1 MVICEL
7 GRGSDAGQRD
17 RDIVSEAATLSSVG
31 RGPQQDERLAHLE
44 HVIHHAAHLLP
55 AQAPIRVFIHHN
67 TLHAFEHLPFHEAV
81 KQGGMT
87 YGCHAYL
94 PEQRYREK
102 LRQGRFLPRNI
113 AEVLAED
120 LGDAANG
127 QTGFLSTRYE
137 IRSAMLQYPF
147 RLGPDAELRWLVAE
161 ADALVKF
168 CPEMSADAHD
178 QMLQHTRRWVMRDLR
193 DGAKHVD
200 DRTRRMSDALLN
212 RFGKD
217 TIERWSGAT
226 WETFTLHMLWQI
238 CHQGVHG
245 LPQFAEQPP
254 APMRHRDLLLR
265 ATGVDSDRLVND
277 VLIRFCAA
285 FLDQGVAGWTLPDR
299 DAGFFGAWT
308 SLYQNS
314 RPVDPW
320 LRRLPAELARI
331 SARGLGPLASI
342 DESLRLLGV
351 GPGEEEE
358 YLSQTLLALRGWSGM
373 LWQMETNAEWTVHPA
388 PDGTLVEYLAIRL
401 ILERLALA
409 FVACEN
415 WDDED
420 DLARMRSRL
429 RKRTPQVPRFSV
441 EQRAFFVFQLA
452 QYLGWKPAH
461 LQRLSKLEWSGLVRE
476 IETFSELERRRIY
489 HLAFERRY
497 RNQIL
502 DALVAHASRVP
513 PQLERPTFQVV
524 CCLDER
530 EESFR
535 RHLEEV
541 APTCET
547 FGVAGFFGV
556 AMYYR
561 GVTDAHFVPL
571 CPIVIK
577 PTHFVQEEVVYSF
590 ARSHERRTETR
601 RALGR
606 VVHQLHLVSRS
617 IVGGAATAILG
628 SLASIPLVMRVLFP
642 RATARIR
649 RLFGRFMQP
658 PPITRL
664 LIERLD
670 ANPGPEGAHVGYTV
684 DEMVAIVER
693 TLNDIGLTSRFARLV
708 VVLGHGSRSLNNPHG
723 SAYDCGACGAHGA
736 DPMLEQ
742 SPVWPTICESA
753 SDLAA
758 AGLSIPR
765 ETVFV
770 GGFHNTCDDSIVYFD
785 LDRLPSSHRD
795 DFEAALAALDE
806 TRRRNAH
813 ERCRRFES
821 AELALSPEAALRHV
835 EGAARTCRRRVPSA
849 AMPRTLSAS
858 SAAASGPRGC
868 FLIGAHFLTSYDPTS
883 DDEQS
888 SILTRIL
895 QAVFPVCAGINLEYY
910 FSYVDPQGYGCGT
923 KLPHNITSL
932 LGVMDGAASD
942 LRPGLPWQMVEIHEP
957 LRLLFIVEVDAA
969 AMLRVIERNPGIG
982 RLVQNEWVQLAVLDP
997 GSPTLQVYRHGSF
1010 EPYVVE
1016 SSQLPK
1022 VKSSDDWYR
1031 GWRDHLGCASIV
1043 ADHDADEIES
1053 AR

>member
-1 MVICEL
+1 VGLNSNVMQ
-7 GRGSDAGQRD
+7 GD
-17 RDIVSEAATLSSVG
+17 REIVSEAATLSSVG
-31 RGPQQDERLAHLE
+31 RGPHQDERLAHLE
-44 HVIHHAAHLLP
+44 HLIHHAAHLLP
-55 AQAPIRVFIHHN
+55 AQSPIRVFIHHN
-67 TLHAFEHLPFHEAV
+67 TLHAFEHLPFHAAV
-81 KQGGMT
+81 KQGGIT

-113 AEVLAED
+113 ADVLAED
-120 LGDAANG
+120 LGDEAGG

-168 CPEMSADAHD
+168 CPEMSADARD

-193 DGAKHVD
+193 DGGKQID
-200 DRTRRMSDALLN
+200 ERTRRMSDALLI

-217 TIERWSGAT
+217 NIERWSDAT

-254 APMRHRDLLLR
+254 APLRHRDLLLD

-285 FLDQGVAGWTLPDR
+285 FLDQGVAGWTLPER

-308 SLYQNS
+308 ALYQHS

-320 LRRLPAELARI
+320 LRGLPAELARI

-351 GPGEEEE
+351 SPGEEEE
-358 YLSQTLLALRGWSGM
+358 YLSQTLLALRGWAGM

-388 PDGTLVEYLAIRL
+388 PVGTLVEYVAIRL

-409 FVACEN
+409 SVAREN

-429 RKRTPQVPRFSV
+429 RKRTAQPPRFSV
-441 EQRAFFVFQLA
+441 VQRSFFVFQLA

-461 LQRLSKLEWSGLVRE
+461 LQRLSKLEWGGLVRE

-497 RNQIL
+497 RNRIL
-502 DALVAHASRVP
+502 DAVVAHADRVP

-590 ARSHERRTETR
+590 ARSHRRRTETR
-601 RALGR
+601 RVLGR
-606 VVHQLHLVSRS
+606 VVHQLHVVSRS

-670 ANPGPEGAHVGYTV
+670 ANPGPAGAHVGYSV
-684 DEMVAIVER
+684 DEMVTIVER
-693 TLNDIGLTSRFARLV
+693 VLNDIGLTSRFARLV
-708 VVLGHGSRSLNNPHG
+708 VILGHGSSSLNNPHG
-723 SAYDCGACGAHGA
+723 SAYDCGACGGA
-736 DPMLEQ
+736 RGGPNARAIAGMANDLRVRER
-742 SPVWPTICESA
+742 
-753 SDLAA
+753 LAA
-758 AGLSIPR
+758 AGLLIPR

-770 GGFHNTCDDSIVYFD
+770 GGFHNTCDDSIIYFD

-795 DFEAALAALDE
+795 DFEAAMAALDE

-821 AELALSPEAALRHV
+821 AELAMSPEAALRHV
-835 EGAARTCRRRVPSA
+835 EGRSEDLSQTRPECGHATNAICFVGRRQRTKGLFLDRR
-849 AMPRTLSAS
+849 
-858 SAAASGPRGC
+858 C
-868 FLIGAHFLTSYDPTS
+868 FLTSYDPTN
-883 DDEQS
+883 DDEQC

-969 AMLRVIERNPGIG
+969 AMLRVIESNPGIG

-997 GSPTLQVYRHGSF
+997 ESPTLQVFRQGVF

-1016 SSQLPK
+1016 SSQLPQ

-1031 GWRDHLGCASIV
+1031 GWRDHLGCASV
-1043 ADHDADEIES
+1043 VPGHDADEIES
-1053 AR
+1053 SR